1 MCGACVGVLFVD
13 VCEGGIK
20 GTKKSDEK
28 FFYTLLGRSNVCI
41 RTC

>member
-1 MCGACVGVLFVD
+1 MR
-13 VCEGGIK
+13 GGIK

-41 RTC
+41 PVS